1 LGKIVT
7 SVGFVKDIVRG
18 MILAAENPRAVG
30 QTYFLGENRAY
41 SSRELAK
48 HVADALGKKTLKVR
62 FPSFLLYTMAFFA
75 EAVAALT
82 KTRPLVLKRSL
93 DAYLNSNWR
102 FSMKKAKE
110 ELNFEAE
117 YPLPKGLKVSAQW
130 YKENGFL

>member
-1 LGKIVT
+1 
-7 SVGFVKDIVRG
+7 
-18 MILAAENPRAVG
+18 MILAAENPKAKG
-30 QTYFLGENRAY
+30 QTYFLGEDRAY

-48 HVADALGKKTLKVR
+48 HAADALGKKTLKIR

-75 EAVAALT
+75 EAFAALT

-117 YPLPKGLKVSAQW
+117 YPLPEGLKMSAEW